1 MKSSLKYLKHRK
13 YAALFAIACTA
24 SVLAFVFGILVGS
37 TRLSIPALIEAIRLG
52 DSTSP
57 DLRIFLYVRLSRTLG
72 AILAGGALALSG
84 AVIQGVLGNRLAS
97 PSVIGVNAGA
107 GLAVT
112 VAAAFGIMGGL
123 SLSLFA
129 FLGAFVAVLLVS
141 LGARKWGASPGTV
154 ILMGVALSALFGAA
168 SDTVITFVPDLVG
181 MRSAFRI
188 GDFSAVNYAKLLPAV
203 VIILLSAAILFFL
216 SRSLDVLSLGEEN
229 ARGLGLDTRIARPV
243 FLLLAAALAGA
254 AVSYAGLLSFVGL
267 LVPHAVRRFSGGA
280 SRRLLPLSF
289 LFGGAFVCI
298 ADTLSRTLFA
308 PYELPVGIPIAALGA
323 PFFLFVLIRRK
334 GGASHA

>member
-1 MKSSLKYLKHRK
+1 MKSFMKYSKARK
-13 YAALFAIACTA
+13 QIALFVIALGA
-24 SVLAFVFGILVGS
+24 LILAFLFGILVGG
-37 TRLSIPALIEAIRLG
+37 TRLSLTALGKALVSG
-52 DSTSP
+52 NTASP
-57 DLRIFLYVRLSRTLG
+57 DLRIFLYVRLSRTIG

-129 FLGAFVAVLLVS
+129 FLGAFGAVLLVS
-141 LGARKWGASPGTV
+141 LGARKWGAAPGTV

-181 MRSAFRI
+181 LRGAFRI
-188 GDFSAVNYAKLLPAV
+188 GDFSAVNYAKLLPAAA
-203 VIILLSAAILFFL
+203 VILPSAVALLFL
-216 SRSLDVLSLGEEN
+216 SRTLDVLSLGEEN
-229 ARGLGLDTRIARPV
+229 ARGLGVNTRVARPLL
-243 FLLLAAALAGA
+243 LLLAAALAGA

-289 LFGGAFVCI
+289 LYGGAFVCI

-308 PYELPVGIPIAALGA
+308 PYEIPVGIPIAFLGA